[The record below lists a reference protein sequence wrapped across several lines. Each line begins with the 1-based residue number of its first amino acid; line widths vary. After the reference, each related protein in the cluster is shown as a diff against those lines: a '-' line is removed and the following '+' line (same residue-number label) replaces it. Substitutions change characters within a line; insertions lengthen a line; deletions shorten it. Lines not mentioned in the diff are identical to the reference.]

1 MTKIRVGILSKPSE
15 TITINK
21 PFEDIKLKDI
31 HEQIGNKH
39 VLGWCPLLKENYHS
53 KNL

>member
-15 TITINK
+15 TIIINK

-31 HEQIGNKH
+31 REKIKTGHI
-39 VLGWCPLLKENYHS
+39 LGWTAI
-53 KNL
+53 